1 MNTQNLTCPWS
12 APIFFLFSTDP
23 GVPSL
28 LYYAYIPIIFAT
40 LFFSIF
46 IFVKD
51 NYSPRSST
59 LLFIGTFFTC
69 SIINNIFEW
78 TSNNPFAQMFSWQI
92 NAIFELPISLF
103 SVYFVDLFLENKNN
117 KLKIILV
124 ALFLPVIFLL
134 ATPLN
139 VREFYLTE
147 TDCGG
152 VFGIL
157 WTYIYGIEL
166 ISVLTIA
173 YLCIHKYFSTEDKSF
188 KLQIA
193 FLGVGSV
200 LFLGIF
206 FASNVLGDITKTYS
220 INLIGPIGMILF
232 LGTLSYMIVK
242 FKTFN
247 TKLFTSQ
254 LLVVSLLFLIAS
266 FLLIQRI
273 DYIRIVVLFTFGL
286 VSIIGLNLIRSVKKE
301 IEQREKIEKLAVELE
316 NANAQLRELDR
327 QKDELLSIVSHQ
339 FATPV
344 SALKWN
350 FEMMLD
356 GDDGKLSKKQEENV
370 KSLQNITNDLSDLV
384 SMILDVSR
392 VQLGRMKMDR
402 QELDLDVFFKE
413 ILEVIEPKAE
423 QKKVKFVVS
432 LPKKFPKALLDKR
445 YTRMTIENLLSNAV
459 KYTPANGDVHFD
471 VKIKDKTMYCEVKD
485 TGVGIPKDDQDKIFG
500 KQFRASNVRNEVDGN
515 GFGLYVA
522 KGSVEAQ
529 GGKIWFKS
537 EQGKGTT
544 FFVELPLN
552 FVEAKDV
559 D

>member
-1 MNTQNLTCPWS
+1 MSVAKKKIQKIAREDDKGLENDAPETIVENLYKKNIELSVKNKTLSLLSKLYEIGILTLEPQDLS
-12 APIFFLFSTDP
+12 LKISQTVQVDLSFELVGIYNFDESTDAL
-23 GVPSL
+23 VPLAFSKSKKVDAALAQLGLLLEDIPISKISKQKFFKNLLLASNENNSNSFEDVYGDFIDTEKIQTLVSESNIKTTL
-28 LYYAYIPIIFAT
+28 LYPLVVESKT
-40 LFFSIF
+40 L
-46 IFVKD
+46 
-51 NYSPRSST
+51 
-59 LLFIGTFFTC
+59 
-69 SIINNIFEW
+69 
-78 TSNNPFAQMFSWQI
+78 
-92 NAIFELPISLF
+92 
-103 SVYFVDLFLENKNN
+103 
-117 KLKIILV
+117 
-124 ALFLPVIFLL
+124 
-134 ATPLN
+134 
-139 VREFYLTE
+139 
-147 TDCGG
+147 
-152 VFGIL
+152 
-157 WTYIYGIEL
+157 
-166 ISVLTIA
+166 
-173 YLCIHKYFSTEDKSF
+173 
-188 KLQIA
+188 
-193 FLGVGSV
+193 
-200 LFLGIF
+200 
-206 FASNVLGDITKTYS
+206 
-220 INLIGPIGMILF
+220 GMIL
-232 LGTLSYMIVK
+232 LSLNRNYESLS
-242 FKTFN
+242 TFE
-247 TKLFTSQ
+247 KE
-254 LLVVSLLFLIAS
+254 SLK
-266 FLLIQRI
+266 
-273 DYIRIVVLFTFGL
+273 
-286 VSIIGLNLIRSVKKE
+286 SIMNVTALAL
-301 IEQREKIEKLAVELE
+301 EKAYLYKELE

-356 GDDGKLSKKQEENV
+356 GDDGKLSEKQEENV

-432 LPKKFPKALLDKR
+432 LPKKFPKAFLDKR

-471 VKIKDKTMYCEVKD
+471 VNIKNKTLYCEVRD

-552 FVEAKDV
+552 FVETKDA